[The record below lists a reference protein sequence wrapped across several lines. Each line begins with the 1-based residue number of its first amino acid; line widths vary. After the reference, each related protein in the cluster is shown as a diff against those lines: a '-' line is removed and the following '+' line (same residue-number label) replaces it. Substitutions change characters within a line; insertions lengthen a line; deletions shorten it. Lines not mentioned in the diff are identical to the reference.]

1 MSHHGQ
7 NPLNDKHSE
16 MMRKILSAEQQSTG
30 DPLRDMQR
38 KLQGEFPDGRLNP
51 NDEGGLAVMIGHEKG
66 KVVMQF
72 PSPTAWI
79 GFTPE
84 QAMDIAQTLISHA
97 RKAGIVGVYTLQL
110 G

>member
-7 NPLNDKHSE
+7 DPLNEKQSE
-16 MMRKILSAEQQSTG
+16 LLHKILSAKQQITG

-38 KLQGEFPDGRLNP
+38 KLQGEFPDGRLNA
-51 NDEGGLAVMIGHEKG
+51 NDEGALAVMIGHEKG

-72 PSPTAWI
+72 ASPTAWI

-84 QAMDIAQTLISHA
+84 QAMDIAQMLITHA
-97 RKAGIVGVYTLQL
+97 RKAGIVGVYTLRL
-110 G
+110 

>member
-7 NPLNDKHSE
+7 DPFNEKHDGL
-16 MMRKILSAEQQSTG
+16 MRKILSAEQPSTG

-38 KLQGEFPDGRLNP
+38 KLQGEFPDGRLNAT
-51 NDEGGLAVMIGHEKG
+51 DEGALAMMVGHENG

-72 PSPTAWI
+72 ATPTAWI

-84 QAMDIAQTLISHA
+84 QAMDIAQMLITHA
-97 RKAGIVGVYTLQL
+97 RQAGIVGVYTLKL
-110 G
+110 